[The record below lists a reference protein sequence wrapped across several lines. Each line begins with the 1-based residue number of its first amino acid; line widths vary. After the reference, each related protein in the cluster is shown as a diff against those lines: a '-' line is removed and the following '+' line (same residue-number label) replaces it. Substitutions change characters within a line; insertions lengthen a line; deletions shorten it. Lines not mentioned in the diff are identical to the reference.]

1 LYIEIHTVDELIPHL
16 KRQTLQSLVV
26 QGLDLRSHSSA
37 LLRCPG
43 TGSVFLGCQLLERV
57 RDHLQRTDALV
68 FPSLDGLPYRPF
80 RPRLYS
86 VEELMGGYQRGHVES
101 FYTETLDSRIYR
113 HYTASRGSGS
123 ASIMETLSQRLHDHA
138 IDDALHDLLYDG
150 EETRRVVGVM
160 GGHAMRRDE
169 ENFQIVAKVAWRL
182 ARSGLFVA
190 TGGGPGAMEAANL
203 GAWMSR
209 WSEEELEQAVSIL
222 ATAPKYDH
230 PGWFDAA
237 FMVRDRW
244 HDGIDSLA
252 IPTWFY
258 GHEPS
263 NLFSSHIAKYF
274 ANSLR
279 EDGLLALATWGIVF
293 APGSAGTI
301 QEIFQDAAQN
311 HYGTFE
317 VISPMVFLDEQYW
330 TKERPV
336 YPLLR
341 QLAAGRQY
349 HRMITISDD
358 LDEIVSFIRDNP
370 PVPFARK

>member
-1 LYIEIHTVDELIPHL
+1 
-16 KRQTLQSLVV
+16 
-26 QGLDLRSHSSA
+26 
-37 LLRCPG
+37 
-43 TGSVFLGCQLLERV
+43 
-57 RDHLQRTDALV
+57 
-68 FPSLDGLPYRPF
+68 
-80 RPRLYS
+80 
-86 VEELMGGYQRGHVES
+86 MGGYQRGHVES

-113 HYTASRGSGS
+113 HYTASRRGAS
-123 ASIMETLSQRLHDHA
+123 ASIMETLSQRIHDHA
-138 IDDALHDLLYDG
+138 IDDALHDLLFDG

-169 ENFQIVAKVAWRL
+169 ENFRIVAKVAWRL

-209 WSEEELEQAVSIL
+209 WPEAELEQAVAIL

-230 PGWFDAA
+230 PGWFDSA

-330 TKERPV
+330 TQERPV

-341 QLAAGRQY
+341 QLAEGRQY

-358 LDEIVSFIRDNP
+358 LDEIVSFITDNP
-370 PVPFARK
+370 PGPYANT